1 MIFGIGTDIIRID
14 RIAAAVARHGDRFAG
29 KILGPQEMEKYL
41 RRKAKVEARGI
52 RFLAT
57 RFAAKE
63 ALVKAMGT
71 GFRQGVWLRD
81 VGMVQEPSG
90 RPVPVF
96 SAAARARLDA
106 AGAGEGHLTLSDE
119 AGLVVAVAVILRRA

>member
-1 MIFGIGTDIIRID
+1 MIYGIGTDLCQVA
-14 RIAAAVARHGDRFAG
+14 RIAAVCERFGVARFA
-29 KILGPQEMEKYL
+29 KRILRDEELAQFG
-41 RRKAKVEARGI
+41 RARDPV
-52 RFLAT
+52 RFLAM

-96 SAAARARLDA
+96 SPAARARLDA
-106 AGAGEGHLTLSDE
+106 AGAGEGHITLSDE
-119 AGLVVAVAVILRRA
+119 AGMVVAVAVILRRP

>member
-1 MIFGIGTDIIRID
+1 MIYGVGTDLCEVA
-14 RIAAAVARHGDRFAG
+14 RIAAAIERFGLERFAQR
-29 KILGPQEMEKYL
+29 ILRPEELAQL
-41 RRKAKVEARGI
+41 PRARDPV
-52 RFLAT
+52 RFLAM

-71 GFRQGVWLRD
+71 GFRQGVWVRD

-96 SAAARARLDA
+96 SPKVRARLDA
-106 AGAGEGHLTLSDE
+106 AGAGMGFVSLSDE
-119 AGLVVAVAVILRRA
+119 AGMVVAFAVIERRA

>member
-1 MIFGIGTDIIRID
+1 MIYGVGTDLCEVA
-14 RIAAAVARHGDRFAG
+14 RIAAACERFGTARFA
-29 KILGPQEMEKYL
+29 KRILMDG
-41 RRKAKVEARGI
+41 EAAQFPRARDPI
-52 RFLAT
+52 RFLAM

-90 RPVPVF
+90 KPVPIF
-96 SAAARARLDA
+96 SPRIRARLDQQ
-106 AGAGEGHLTLSDE
+106 GAGLGHISLSDE
-119 AGLVVAVAVILRRA
+119 AGMVVAFAVLLKR

>member
-1 MIFGIGTDIIRID
+1 MIYGIGTDLCERA
-14 RIAAAVARHGDRFAG
+14 RIAAACERFGVQRFAAR
-29 KILGPQEMEKYL
+29 ILRPEELAQF
-41 RRKAKVEARGI
+41 ARTRDPV
-52 RFLAT
+52 RFLAM

-96 SAAARARLDA
+96 SPAARARLDA
-106 AGAGEGHLTLSDE
+106 AGAGEGHITLSDE
-119 AGLVVAVAVILRRA
+119 AGMVVAVAVILRRP

>member
-1 MIFGIGTDIIRID
+1 MIYGIGTDLCEVA
-14 RIAAAVARHGDRFAG
+14 RIAAACARFGTARFA
-29 KILGPQEMEKYL
+29 KRILRDEEIAQLP
-41 RRKAKVEARGI
+41 RARDPV
-52 RFLAT
+52 RFLAM

-96 SAAARARLDA
+96 SPAARARLDA
-106 AGAGEGHLTLSDE
+106 AGAGEGHISLSDE
-119 AGLVVAVAVILRRA
+119 AGMVVAVAVILRRG